1 MIQSVPQQRFA
12 RGFLGVAGSPMRLK
26 LRAMRRQRT
35 ALLAL
40 LACLLLSIYWGLIA
54 SDRYVSEARVI
65 IQRTDLAG
73 SQNMDFSAL
82 LTGTG
87 GVNRADQLLLRDYLL
102 SVDMLRKLD
111 AKLDLRSHYSDR
123 RYDPLSRLWSAT
135 VPQEWF
141 HRHYLSRVSVEFD
154 DYAGVLVVKAQGYDP
169 GIAHAIAAMMVE
181 EGERTMNLLA
191 HQLAREQVSFIE
203 KQVTVLAERF
213 QEARRQMLA
222 YQNSKGLVSPQAT
235 AENLAGVVNRLEAQR
250 TEMQARRTALLAY
263 LAPQAPGIVELD
275 AQLGAMEKQI
285 AQEQARLTA
294 PKGNTLNSTVE
305 EYQRLEMTAMF
316 AQDVYKTA
324 LVALEKGRV
333 EATRTIKKVTV
344 LQEATSPEYALQ
356 PARLYNIT
364 ISVLVTLLVAGIVRL
379 LAAIIRDH
387 RD

>member
-263 LAPQAPGIVELD
+263 LVPQAPGIVELD